1 MSAEVKLSGL
11 GLELPPVL
19 EPTGLYK
26 PLLLSGN
33 MAYVSGHGPVLPD
46 GTFITGRVGKD
57 LDEQAG
63 YDAARHAGLAILAT
77 LREGL
82 RSLDRI
88 RRVVKVLGMVNCTA
102 EFDRHPAVI
111 NGCSQLF
118 SEVFGPEAGIS
129 ARSAIGVGSLPM
141 GIPVEVEAIF
151 EVVE

>member
-1 MSAEVKLSGL
+1 MNAEAKLSEL
-11 GLELPPVL
+11 GLELPPAP

-26 PLLLSGN
+26 PMLVVGN
-33 MAYVSGHGPVLPD
+33 MAYVSGHGPLLGD
-46 GTFITGRVGKD
+46 GTYITGRVGD
-57 LDEQAG
+57 ELDEQAG
-63 YDAARHAGLAILAT
+63 YEAARRTGLAILAT

-82 RSLDRI
+82 GSLDRI
-88 RRVVKVLGMVNCTA
+88 RRVVKVLGLVNCTT
-102 EFDRHPAVI
+102 EFDQHPAVI

-118 SEVFGPEAGIS
+118 SDVFGPEAGIS